1 MAGSSVLNQRQHV
14 GLQKLVALSGITTAF
29 LGPSKTYKI
38 IQDDVTGESTLVSS
52 CHRLLQNLELTCAVG
67 QLVYETVE
75 AHHTRYK
82 TGSGCL
88 LFMAGAWARAA
99 LECLHRGIPIVHIIS
114 AMSEGM
120 DLCLSVCKQC
130 RIPPIEL
137 DPKQTTPT
145 NVKDSTKRRPVSVS
159 TKTHIKLKLSR
170 HFQEPELKKA
180 TPNSNSAEPRL
191 ANIAR
196 TLSHGHSETMDLVV
210 KASLIQDK
218 QDLPFDID
226 KISTC
231 LLPGSSES
239 RACVLPGCVV
249 SVCPEKAVISRHL
262 QGRDLKVALINGDLT
277 PAYRHLGYNKPK
289 GLQRVADSLSS
300 DNATDEWLERVVR
313 LLLDLDVNILLISGI
328 ADGALKN
335 QFWKHHILV
344 VEKMRLSV
352 LKTFT
357 LSTGAILVSYATQ
370 LNSRCVKSG
379 VSVNVWKD
387 GSNFATCETLLNIS
401 TDTKSGLATVVLTSW
416 VEGKLPCEEDAFW
429 ACAYR
434 LHWALKDA
442 FLLPGVGGT
451 ELLCIRQLQEQA
463 GVYANS
469 CKPVPLMNP
478 RSAAGPDRGVV
489 LQLMAEGLM
498 DFVSGVMVNTGEFS
512 KVEARTVAV
521 ERLRGWDGR
530 VNRAEMNGDH
540 ESRICDNL
548 SVKQEAWRTALDLVF
563 LVLQTD
569 AEIITG
575 VGQERS
581 GQKEL
586 MFL

>member
-82 TGSGCL
+82 
-88 LFMAGAWARAA
+88 
-99 LECLHRGIPIVHIIS
+99 
-114 AMSEGM
+114 
-120 DLCLSVCKQC
+120 
-130 RIPPIEL
+130 
-137 DPKQTTPT
+137 
-145 NVKDSTKRRPVSVS
+145 
-159 TKTHIKLKLSR
+159 
-170 HFQEPELKKA
+170 
-180 TPNSNSAEPRL
+180 
-191 ANIAR
+191 
-196 TLSHGHSETMDLVV
+196 
-210 KASLIQDK
+210 
-218 QDLPFDID
+218 
-226 KISTC
+226 
-231 LLPGSSES
+231 
-239 RACVLPGCVV
+239 
-249 SVCPEKAVISRHL
+249 
-262 QGRDLKVALINGDLT
+262 
-277 PAYRHLGYNKPK
+277 
-289 GLQRVADSLSS
+289 
-300 DNATDEWLERVVR
+300 
-313 LLLDLDVNILLISGI
+313 
-328 ADGALKN
+328 
-335 QFWKHHILV
+335 
-344 VEKMRLSV
+344 
-352 LKTFT
+352 
-357 LSTGAILVSYATQ
+357 
-370 LNSRCVKSG
+370 
-379 VSVNVWKD
+379 
-387 GSNFATCETLLNIS
+387 